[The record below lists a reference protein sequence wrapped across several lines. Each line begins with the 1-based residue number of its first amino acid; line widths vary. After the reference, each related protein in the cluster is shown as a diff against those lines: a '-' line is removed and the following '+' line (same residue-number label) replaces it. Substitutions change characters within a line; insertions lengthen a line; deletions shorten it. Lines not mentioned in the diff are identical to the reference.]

1 MLVAVVHFPY
11 PAVIIGLLVFYL
23 HDPIF
28 LRSTTFTMFLMNF
41 THPIHTHTEY
51 RAQDRRNSRYTC

>member
-1 MLVAVVHFPY
+1 MLVAVVDFPY

-28 LRSTTFTMFLMNF
+28 LRSTTFTMFLINF
-41 THPIHTHTEY
+41 TYSIHTHTEY
-51 RAQDRRNSRYTC
+51 CAQDRRKSRC